1 MNKKRFVLASIAV
14 FFVFEILDWII
25 HSKILSR
32 TYMNLQ
38 HLWRP
43 DMMDKMWIMY
53 ITAFIFSFLF
63 VYIFTKGYEGKGVA
77 EGIRYGLII
86 GLLMLVVGMFN
97 QYVVYPIPLNLTIQW
112 FIYGL
117 IQFIIVGI
125 VAALIYKPEIA

>member
-14 FFVFEILDWII
+14 FVVFEILDWII

-63 VYIFTKGYEGKGVA
+63 VYIFTKGYEGKGAA

-97 QYVVYPIPLNLTIQW
+97 QYAVYPIPLNLTIQW

-125 VAALIYKPEIA
+125 VAALIYRPEIA